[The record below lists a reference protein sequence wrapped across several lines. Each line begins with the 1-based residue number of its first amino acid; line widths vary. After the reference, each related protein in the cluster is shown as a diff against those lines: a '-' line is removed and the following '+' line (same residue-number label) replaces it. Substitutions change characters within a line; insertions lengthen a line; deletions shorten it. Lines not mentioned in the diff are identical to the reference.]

1 MFDDRNVSPEN
12 QKKLWEHYY
21 NTLSKG
27 IDVGFNPKLEMN
39 DPELANSLKYDIA
52 KFSAF
57 KETSFRKQLEAAL
70 TANGK
75 VAPWSEFKKTADALN
90 VDYNRRWLKTEYD
103 HTVATANMAQQW
115 KGFVADA
122 DLYPNLKYVTAGD
135 ARVRDEH
142 KILDGTILPIDHL
155 FWKTHCTPLDWG
167 CRCNIEQTNDK
178 QSEKIPD
185 FKVKKAFQNN
195 PYYSG
200 KVFNESPYTL
210 GLGKDEF
217 DDAEKFGKDN
227 FESKNNFDILS
238 KNQDFKNNL
247 KIIKDNKLDKIYP
260 NIEIE
265 KINSVYTYTS
275 NSYEEINKFNRTG
288 NFVEDIKKGRT
299 KEYYQTLTKTINNTL
314 DEIPDKFQ
322 GLTYRGT
329 DLDKATFKKYK
340 DAFESGKPISDKGF
354 TSTSYDQ
361 KEGFGGTHKFKIVS
375 KNGTIVDK
383 ISANG
388 VDAAKLDGIN
398 EKEVLFKAGQEFKV
412 SYILETEPGKYE
424 IFMEQI

>member
-27 IDVGFNPKLEMN
+27 IDVGYSPKLEMN

-200 KVFNESPYTL
+200 KVFNQTPYTD
-210 GLGKDEF
+210 GLSILEKKISEKFASEMMQGYKSEMALIEAKKEF
-217 DDAEKFGKDN
+217 DAFDKTIKKEFFNNDNGGYLVIDKNRIAKSKINKNETAKFLKEKAISTVYANSGVKIKMLDEVAGISSSDVLADEILADLKQTSSHN
-227 FESKNNFDILS
+227 NILKYVKKANKKQGAKVVLFEFTKETPEIL
-238 KNQDFKNNL
+238 KEIENL
-247 KIIKDNKLDKIYP
+247 KANKSKVMYYFTGKENIIY
-260 NIEIE
+260 
-265 KINSVYTYTS
+265 
-275 NSYEEINKFNRTG
+275 
-288 NFVEDIKKGRT
+288 
-299 KEYYQTLTKTINNTL
+299 KT
-314 DEIPDKFQ
+314 F
-322 GLTYRGT
+322 
-329 DLDKATFKKYK
+329 
-340 DAFESGKPISDKGF
+340 
-354 TSTSYDQ
+354 
-361 KEGFGGTHKFKIVS
+361 
-375 KNGTIVDK
+375 
-383 ISANG
+383 
-388 VDAAKLDGIN
+388 
-398 EKEVLFKAGQEFKV
+398 
-412 SYILETEPGKYE
+412 
-424 IFMEQI
+424 